1 MNLLG
6 RNFFLLYF
14 HGLKIAV
21 LIRRLE
27 ALEKKVDSLEKG
39 NAFLKE
45 RLAKYENP
53 KNSRNSSIP
62 PSKDEN
68 RPKANQS
75 LRKSSGK
82 SVGGQKGWEGK
93 TLEMTV
99 IPDKIVALQ
108 PDYCTGCGV
117 SLQDKI
123 ATKEQSRQIID
134 IPPSK
139 LFSPNI
145 KPLAKRAAVD
155 AQLSQISLKEL
166 TLRCII
172 RKFG

>member
-1 MNLLG
+1 M
-6 RNFFLLYF
+6 
-14 HGLKIAV
+14 KIAV

-27 ALEKKVDSLEKG
+27 ALEKKVESLEKE

-82 SVGGQKGWEGK
+82 SVGGQKGREGK
-93 TLEMTV
+93 TLEMT
-99 IPDKIVALQ
+99 
-108 PDYCTGCGV
+108 
-117 SLQDKI
+117 
-123 ATKEQSRQIID
+123 ATPEIG
-134 IPPSK
+134 
-139 LFSPNI
+139 
-145 KPLAKRAAVD
+145 RAHV
-155 AQLSQISLKEL
+155 
-166 TLRCII
+166 
-172 RKFG
+172 